1 MRNTNKQP
9 GLLSIFSFSNIVKL
23 SSIVQTG
30 YSDTYRFLDNMLYP
44 LRWLGLSLN
53 WFFESLVAGT
63 VSLFGM
69 ILNEFYKF
77 GVAFLKTSYI
87 VTYRIGSIM
96 ESYLYKEEIDAHYK
110 DLINIED
117 AMKHLKSP
125 FNLLGSFIVSS
136 QKLISY
142 LTGFVLVSVSSLALH
157 ILTIPGTAL
166 YLSAVLIIGITQAI
180 ASGIISGYILCA
192 SKIKALVKPDNR
204 TNLQLARQRR
214 KPGKPVVVEESDL
227 AEYKPLENTDESK
240 INLLDLDLEGESIGR
255 LYDGVED
262 RFVGGLIAR
271 LTQFNSGLAD
281 EKKLTISFDSEG
293 NPDTSPAGTIKVL
306 KFLKNPSLVD
316 IRRNAAKKW
325 IDDDLLP
332 LIETATDK
340 EVIGSVCTAIKEV
353 GEDIEKQLEQLANHR
368 SSSGQKTFFVESII
382 SAHGGNTNARYT
394 RESLYQWCTGLLDVV
409 VNEANDDTITYQA
422 MPMPDQE
429 DQGDN
434 EQLSSEELRRT
445 ILSQLI
451 DILWV
456 DKIIQFAQ
464 SRQYPASETM
474 SQTYSPSVSG
484 VGTPVR
490 ANQLQVQAAS
500 ASNQDNQHGYTGSG
514 SLKSGGWLSTA
525 ASALG
530 WNKEPEESRYIPN

>member
-1 MRNTNKQP
+1 MRAINKQTQ
-9 GLLSIFSFSNIVKL
+9 LLLLFSYSNIVKL

-30 YSDTYRFLDNMLYP
+30 YSDTYRFLDNLLYP
-44 LRWLGLSLN
+44 LRWLGSSLN

-63 VSLFGM
+63 VILFGM

-96 ESYLYKEEIDAHYK
+96 ESYPYKEEIDLHYK
-110 DLINIED
+110 NQRNIED

-125 FNLLGSFIVSS
+125 FNLLGSFIVSL
-136 QKLISY
+136 QKLISN
-142 LTGFVLVSVSSLALH
+142 LTGFVLVSVYSLALH

-166 YLSAVLIIGITQAI
+166 YLSAVLIKGITQAI
-180 ASGIISGYILCA
+180 ASGIISGYKLCA
-192 SKIKALVKPDNR
+192 NMISALVKPDTR
-204 TNLQLARQRR
+204 TSLHKTRQ
-214 KPGKPVVVEESDL
+214 GKRSGKHVVVEESNL
-227 AEYKPLENTDESK
+227 SEYEPFQHE
-240 INLLDLDLEGESIGR
+240 INLLDLNLQGDTIDA
-255 LYDGVED
+255 LYDWVED
-262 RFVGGLIAR
+262 RFLNGLKDR
-271 LTQFNSGLAD
+271 LFRFNSALPD
-281 EKKLTISFDSEG
+281 EDKLTFSLDSEG
-293 NPDTSPAGTIKVL
+293 NPDTSPAGTTKVL
-306 KFLKNPSLVD
+306 KFLKNPSLVQ

-325 IDDDLLP
+325 IDGDLLP
-332 LIETATDK
+332 LIKTATDK
-340 EVIGSVCTAIKEV
+340 EVIESVCTAIIKV
-353 GEDIEKQLEQLANHR
+353 GKCIEDQLGELANHR

-382 SAHGGNTNARYT
+382 SAHGGNTNAPYT
-394 RESLYQWCTGLLDVV
+394 RESLYQWCTGLLDV

-464 SRQYPASETM
+464 NRQYSASETM

-490 ANQLQVQAAS
+490 ANQLQVQSAS
-500 ASNQDNQHGYTGSG
+500 ASNQDNQHGYAGSG

-530 WNKEPEESRYIPN
+530 WNKEQEESRYIPN